1 MAYTIIRSNGTTLTT
16 IQDGTINT
24 TSTTLGLPGRNY
36 AGYGQT
42 LNTNFVKLLENN
54 ASDTPPPNSL
64 KGQLWYNT
72 TLNTLNVCPADNTTN
87 AQAWL
92 TLTTTNSGGSTT
104 LGNLTV
110 TGNIATNNHAVT
122 NDLTSNTMTVTVA
135 TVSSTLN
142 ALYGE
147 ITTGNIAT
155 LNTQSISS
163 GGSGVA
169 GTLTGSWTVAGNTSS
184 GGNAFSVVSG
194 NVAFPSES
202 THGIKCD
209 NYMYANGEPFNPSG
223 TYNSGNV
230 YDYLTGSN
238 TVSQFHGNIAPTKV
252 TTSYLSGG
260 GVIQGVWT
268 LDTGAK
274 IQATYA
280 DLAERFEADDVY
292 DAGTVVEIGGEKEI
306 TAVTDDLSEEVFGVV
321 SQTAAYLMNNV
332 PGYTDETH
340 PQIAVSGRVPVK
352 VIGKVKKGQR
362 LVSAGNGYA
371 RAAKRDEMTA
381 FNVIGRALANKTDSG
396 TGTVLAVVSLT
407 K

>member
-42 LNTNFVKLLENN
+42 LNTNFVKLLENS

-72 TLNTLNVCPADNTTN
+72 TLNTLNVCPADNTSN

-104 LGNLTV
+104 LGNLVV
-110 TGNIATNNHAVT
+110 TGNITTNNLSVT
-122 NDLTSNTMTVTVA
+122 NDTTSNTITVSVA
-135 TVSSTLN
+135 TVSSTLS
-142 ALYGE
+142 ALYGD

-155 LNTQSISS
+155 LNTQSIST
-163 GGSGVA
+163 GGSGVS
-169 GTLTGSWTVAGNTSS
+169 GTFTGSWTVVGNTSS

-194 NVAFPSES
+194 NVSFPSAS
-202 THGIKCD
+202 AHGIKCD
-209 NYMYANGEPFNPSG
+209 NYMYSNGQPFNPSG

-238 TVSQFHGNIAPTKV
+238 TVTQFHGNIAPTKV
-252 TTSYLSGG
+252 TTSYLAGG
-260 GVIQGVWT
+260 GTIQGIWT
-268 LDTGAK
+268 LDTGAR
-274 IQATYA
+274 IEATYA
-280 DLAERFEADDVY
+280 DLAERFEADNVY
-292 DAGTVVEIGGEKEI
+292 DTGTVVEIGGDKEI
-306 TAVTDDLSEEVFGVV
+306 TQVQDDLSEEVFGVV
-321 SQTAAYLMNNV
+321 STTAAFTMN
-332 PGYTDETH
+332 GRAGSDMTH
-340 PQIAVSGRVPVK
+340 PAIAVSGRVPVK

-371 RAAKRDEMTA
+371 RAAKREELTA
-381 FNVIGRALANKTDSG
+381 FNVIGRALENKLDSG
-396 TGTVLAVVSLT
+396 SGTVLAVVSLT